1 MMINI
6 YKKYSVYVTKQLTLL
21 LSNLTDEIFL
31 FGDNVTDL
39 LPLFLGVLEF
49 WINAL

>member
-21 LSNLTDEIFL
+21 LSNLTDEIFV

-39 LPLFLGVLEF
+39 LPLLLGVLEF